1 MIGILSDSHD
11 NLTMIRRAVALF
23 RSAECIL
30 VIHAG
35 DIVAPFAAA
44 ELAQAGCPVHAVFGN
59 CDGERAG
66 LVRAFQS
73 FGEIREGP
81 WRFEHAGLTLLV
93 THIEDSRPRMGK
105 RTDWDLLICGHTHK
119 AEVRKDDNRMVV
131 NPGETC
137 GWVNGIGTVAMFDPK
152 KRIAEIIPLL

>member
-11 NLTMIRRAVALF
+11 NLTMIRRAVSVF
-23 RSAECIL
+23 RSAECSL

-35 DIVAPFAAA
+35 DIVAPFAAV
-44 ELAQAGCPVHAVFGN
+44 ELAETGCPVYAVFGN

-66 LVRAFQS
+66 LVRAFQA

-81 WRFEHAGLTLLV
+81 WSFEYAGLTALV
-93 THIEDSRPRMGK
+93 THIEDPLPTTKDRK
-105 RTDWDLLICGHTHK
+105 TWDLLVCGHTHK
-119 AEVRKDDNRMVV
+119 AEVRKEDNRMVV

-137 GWVNGIGTVAMFDPK
+137 GWVNGIGTVALFDPE
-152 KRIAEIIPLL
+152 KRIAEIIPL

>member
-11 NLTMIRRAVALF
+11 NLDMIRRAVSLF
-23 RSAECIL
+23 RSADCRL

-44 ELAQAGCPVHAVFGN
+44 ELAKADIPVHAVFGN

-66 LVRAFQS
+66 LVRSFEA

-81 WRFEHAGLTLLV
+81 WSFEHAGLTILV
-93 THIEDSRPRMGK
+93 THIEDSRLTAAD
-105 RTDWDLLICGHTHK
+105 RTAWDLLVCGHTHK
-119 AEVRKDDNRMVV
+119 AEVRKEDNRMIV

-137 GWVNGIGTVAMFDPK
+137 GWVSGIGTVALFDPV
-152 KRIAEIIPLL
+152 KRIAEIVPL